1 MKKAILLF
9 FILYLPLCA
18 QWSSEPAQNLQ
29 ISNFGYYVDACED
42 GNGGAFVCWRTT
54 ADNPTVWVQWVDK
67 FGYARWPQPVQVT
80 GAGLGQTNNRIIK
93 TSDNAAVIAFGD
105 QYVGETFDVP
115 PWVIYKTYITLNKI
129 DTTGTLLWGENGV
142 RATVDTAQQQDLV
155 IIPDESGGAYLTWND
170 RFPVWSDPDSMI
182 IRLQR
187 ISYEGQRMWGDSG
200 RYIYKAPQYQYPKP
214 FVNNRLPDG
223 IFFVH
228 GETSGVTMES
238 IEPDGL
244 INWSRVNNWY
254 GRPIP
259 VNDGGGAWTL
269 LHYNPNNGLRQLMAN
284 RMDSAGNFV
293 WSDSGLVI
301 ADNLSSVS
309 SVVDIKLLMDN
320 SLIVFWKRQHKINY
334 NDYKSYIQIVD
345 INGVFIFPD
354 SSKPITT
361 SSDGKIIG
369 TGLQLSD
376 SLNFILNWQ
385 DTRTTEPGFY
395 VQKYNNKM
403 EKLWDENDILYSTH
417 GIALG
422 AFLNDYKHGI
432 ITIWGEFF
440 SPNVGVFAQQVSK
453 DGKLGEVVT
462 GIENIPE
469 KRPDRFKLFQNY
481 PNPFNSITMISFI
494 LPAKSHVKII
504 VYNAIGQKV
513 KELFNGDKQSGYHR
527 VIWNGADQNNRPVS
541 SGVYYIKLE
550 SDNKQQIIKTL
561 LIK

>member
-1 MKKAILLF
+1 MKKSLFLVLIMILSLS
-9 FILYLPLCA
+9 A
-18 QWSSEPAQNLQ
+18 QWSS
-29 ISNFGYYVDACED
+29 
-42 GNGGAFVCWRTT
+42 
-54 ADNPTVWVQWVDK
+54 DK
-67 FGYARWPQPVQVT
+67 FGYVRWPQPVQVT
-80 GAGLGQTNNRIIK
+80 GAGLGQTANRIIK

-129 DTTGTLLWGENGV
+129 DTTGALLWGENGV

-155 IIPDESGGAYLTWND
+155 IIPDETGGAYLTWND
-170 RFPVWSDPDSMI
+170 RYPVGGDPDSMI

-200 RYIYKAPQYQYPKP
+200 RYVYKAPQYQYPKP

-228 GETSGVTMES
+228 GEKSGVTMES

-259 VNDGGGAWTL
+259 VNDGGAAWAFKHRISHTGEYL
-269 LHYNPNNGLRQLMAN
+269 ILAN
-284 RMDSAGNFV
+284 RMDSEGNLM

-301 ADNLSSVS
+301 ENNVAVQSGVKSNVLSDNT
-309 SVVDIKLLMDN
+309 
-320 SLIVFWKRQHKINY
+320 LIVYYPKDPTLPNY
-334 NDYKSYIQIVD
+334 KTFIQI
-345 INGVFIFPD
+345 INDDGSLQFPD
-354 SSKPITT
+354 SSISISNSTANVA
-361 SSDGKIIG
+361 GIEIIPG
-369 TGLQLSD
+369 NST
-376 SLNFILNWQ
+376 NFILTWIDYNDDHFEW
-385 DTRTTEPGFY
+385 Y
-395 VQKYNNKM
+395 CQKFNKKM
-403 EKLWDENDILYSTH
+403 ERLWGERDVLYSRKNHENAATIRDDAH
-417 GIALG
+417 GFIEVW
-422 AFLNDYKHGI
+422 DRYS
-432 ITIWGEFF
+432 
-440 SPNVGVFAQQVSK
+440 SPVGVFAQQVSK

-550 SDNKQQIIKTL
+550 SEKISRHIKAL
-561 LIK
+561 LLK